1 MRMKTILAAALA
13 FRPAVLILD
22 EPLSGLDPL
31 VRDEM
36 VQGLLR
42 QADET
47 TILISSHEIT
57 EIESF
62 TTHVGFMDK
71 GELLFQDSI
80 ESTLARFRT
89 VDVVLSGG
97 SRVPAELPATWINRE
112 VGERALRFVDTGFES
127 RDATQAALASRLGP
141 VRFDAEPMSLRDISK
156 ALMRARKAESAS

>member
-1 MRMKTILAAALA
+1 
-13 FRPAVLILD
+13 
-22 EPLSGLDPL
+22 
-31 VRDEM
+31 M

-80 ESTLARFRT
+80 ESTLARFRM
-89 VDVVLSGG
+89 VDVTLSANN
-97 SRVPAELPATWINRE
+97 RVPAELPASWINRE
-112 VGERALRFVDTGFES
+112 TGERSLRFVDTGFES
-127 RDATQAALASRLGP
+127 NDAMRAALASKLGP
-141 VRFDAEPMSLRDISK
+141 VRFDAEPMSLREISK
-156 ALMRARKAESAS
+156 ALMRAR